1 MIRLIFIL
9 CISFSLSLA
18 DNGDTTFVQV
28 HNNTDMTWYS
38 HYKEWG
44 EFPSEGVY
52 RKVLM
57 HFDMG
62 CASSGCSGW
71 DYDVHILL
79 RNRTGKLD
87 SNLVLAPLF
96 TVDGSSGDSL
106 SFSYNPTNTNAWDS
120 INGSIAVSNDT
131 LTLVWFQDENDPF
144 LATDTQ
150 YVFTAN
156 YYTPLFDSLGTVV
169 DSMWVSADTTIYLST
184 TDTYNVFEVIEDFEL
199 GRAITPYGT
208 YMNPSNGSYGTNGY
222 DENWKHRFTYDV
234 TDFQH
239 LLKDSVEIDAFYAG
253 WSSGFSVTLNFEFIE
268 GIPPRTPLS
277 LTNVYKNGAAGYSY
291 TSSANFESNQMP
303 EATVATSEFASSFK
317 LQFVPT
323 GHGQAGEFTPNV
335 SYTAKV
341 NNSVVGGDNMWKD
354 DCGFNAIWPQ
364 GGTWIFDRANW
375 CPGEAVPIFNHEIT
389 PYITPGDSAKVDIN
403 FSSFNPNGD
412 ASYSCAVH
420 FFQYKEPNFNL
431 DAEVIDIISPSLKDQ
446 YSRLNPICSNP
457 VIKIRNSGKDDLT
470 SLTIQYGMKGGS
482 VQTKQWTGNLKFM
495 EEEEVTLGEMINDGT
510 KTIFEV
516 SVSAPNGNTDMHND
530 NDFMASA
537 FEDVPV
543 YKNSFLVRLKTN
555 NYGAQNSWKIENGQ
569 GEVIYSKDNFT
580 SNSLNADTVIL
591 GNGCYTFTLEDT
603 GGDGLDFWYWDN
615 VGQPDGSGF
624 INFMYY
630 DTISVFKTFHKD
642 FGSRI
647 VHSFRV
653 ENATSITEQNLGQF
667 EVFPSLTDGYVYIQ
681 SPTTSLDKSL
691 QLFDIKGQLLMEKQ
705 WQSENSEKRIDMTP
719 FSDGIY
725 FIKLRTASAYQI
737 EKIVFNQR

>member
-1 MIRLIFIL
+1 
-9 CISFSLSLA
+9 
-18 DNGDTTFVQV
+18 
-28 HNNTDMTWYS
+28 
-38 HYKEWG
+38 
-44 EFPSEGVY
+44 
-52 RKVLM
+52 
-57 HFDMG
+57 
-62 CASSGCSGW
+62 
-71 DYDVHILL
+71 
-79 RNRTGKLD
+79 
-87 SNLVLAPLF
+87 
-96 TVDGSSGDSL
+96 
-106 SFSYNPTNTNAWDS
+106 
-120 INGSIAVSNDT
+120 
-131 LTLVWFQDENDPF
+131 
-144 LATDTQ
+144 
-150 YVFTAN
+150 
-156 YYTPLFDSLGTVV
+156 
-169 DSMWVSADTTIYLST
+169 
-184 TDTYNVFEVIEDFEL
+184 
-199 GRAITPYGT
+199 
-208 YMNPSNGSYGTNGY
+208 
-222 DENWKHRFTYDV
+222 
-234 TDFQH
+234 
-239 LLKDSVEIDAFYAG
+239 
-253 WSSGFSVTLNFEFIE
+253 
-268 GIPPRTPLS
+268 
-277 LTNVYKNGAAGYSY
+277 
-291 TSSANFESNQMP
+291 
-303 EATVATSEFASSFK
+303 
-317 LQFVPT
+317 
-323 GHGQAGEFTPNV
+323 
-335 SYTAKV
+335 
-341 NNSVVGGDNMWKD
+341 
-354 DCGFNAIWPQ
+354 
-364 GGTWIFDRANW
+364 
-375 CPGEAVPIFNHEIT
+375 
-389 PYITPGDSAKVDIN
+389 
-403 FSSFNPNGD
+403 
-412 ASYSCAVH
+412 
-420 FFQYKEPNFNL
+420 
-431 DAEVIDIISPSLKDQ
+431 
-446 YSRLNPICSNP
+446 
-457 VIKIRNSGKDDLT
+457 
-470 SLTIQYGMKGGS
+470 MKGGS
-482 VQTKQWTGNLKFM
+482 VQTQQWTGNLKFM

-510 KTIFEV
+510 ETIFEV
-516 SVSAPNGNTDMHND
+516 SVSAPNENTDMHND